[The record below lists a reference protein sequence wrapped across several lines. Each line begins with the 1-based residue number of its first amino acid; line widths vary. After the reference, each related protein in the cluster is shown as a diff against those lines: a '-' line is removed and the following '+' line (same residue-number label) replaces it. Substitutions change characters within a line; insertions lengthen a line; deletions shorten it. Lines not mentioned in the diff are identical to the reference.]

1 VPLGALWKGPV
12 RVLRIPSNEYRGI
25 PIMGM
30 RGIHERVTELLAR
43 LPHGARVLDVPAGRG
58 ALTLRLHDQGLAA
71 EGADLF
77 PDLFQAP
84 DLRCTQ
90 ADMNG
95 ALPFD
100 DGTFDAVATVE
111 GIEHLENPFGF
122 VRECHRV
129 LKRRGLLVLTTPN
142 ILVASSRLRFFL
154 TGFFSLARRPLNE
167 FASDPTAD
175 HISPKTFAQ
184 LRHMLHTSGF
194 HITEV
199 GAARVGWYNAWF
211 YLFWPLAYAR
221 AAAALK
227 AEPDERQR
235 AANREIL
242 RAIVSPPLL
251 LGRIVVLAAERTG

>member
-1 VPLGALWKGPV
+1 MALHRRPKA
-12 RVLRIPSNEYRGI
+12 YRGI

-30 RGIHERVTELLAR
+30 RGIHERVAELLAR
-43 LPHGARVLDVPAGRG
+43 LPHGARVLDVPSGRG
-58 ALTLRLHDQGLAA
+58 ALTLRLHDQGLAS

-77 PDLFQAP
+77 PKLFQP
-84 DLRCTQ
+84 SELRCTR

-95 ALPFD
+95 PLPFE

-122 VRECHRV
+122 IRECHRV

-142 ILVASSRLRFFL
+142 ILVASSRLRFLL
-154 TGFFSLARRPLNE
+154 TGFFSLAERPLNE
-167 FASDPTAD
+167 FAADPSDD

-194 HITEV
+194 RIVDV
-199 GAARVGWYNAWF
+199 GATGMRWYNAWF
-211 YLFWPLAYAR
+211 YLLWPLAYAR
-221 AAAALK
+221 TADALM
-227 AEPDERQR
+227 AEPDTRQR
-235 AANREIL
+235 DANREIL
-242 RAIVSPPLL
+242 RAILSPPLV